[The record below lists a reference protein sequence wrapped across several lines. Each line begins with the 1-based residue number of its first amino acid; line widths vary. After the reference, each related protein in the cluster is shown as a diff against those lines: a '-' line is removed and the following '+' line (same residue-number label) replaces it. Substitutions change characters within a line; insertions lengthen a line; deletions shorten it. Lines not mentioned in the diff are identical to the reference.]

1 MITALDDVLQ
11 LAAVARPGVG
21 PPPQLSF
28 LAESSP
34 SLSHPSSRF
43 SLTTKSREPR
53 RRRRSDVVL
62 IVAPNV
68 RSMPWNSEPSGRRRE
83 MVIGTDLRSLATVLT
98 ALLVGFAA
106 TLVGCATAGGPV
118 AVSDIKTVTGTW
130 EGIVYPNSE
139 LDPDRV
145 TLTIRDDGSYDVVSA
160 ARQTIGTSRGR
171 GTIVIRDGRLIM
183 EAERGRGEARLLK
196 DRDGN
201 LMMIVDATL
210 SDNTTLSVQLSPS
223 K

>member
-1 MITALDDVLQ
+1 
-11 LAAVARPGVG
+11 
-21 PPPQLSF
+21 
-28 LAESSP
+28 
-34 SLSHPSSRF
+34 
-43 SLTTKSREPR
+43 
-53 RRRRSDVVL
+53 
-62 IVAPNV
+62 
-68 RSMPWNSEPSGRRRE
+68 

>member
-1 MITALDDVLQ
+1 
-11 LAAVARPGVG
+11 
-21 PPPQLSF
+21 
-28 LAESSP
+28 
-34 SLSHPSSRF
+34 
-43 SLTTKSREPR
+43 
-53 RRRRSDVVL
+53 
-62 IVAPNV
+62 
-68 RSMPWNSEPSGRRRE
+68 

-183 EAERGRGEARLLK
+183 EAERGRGEAQLLK

>member
-1 MITALDDVLQ
+1 
-11 LAAVARPGVG
+11 
-21 PPPQLSF
+21 
-28 LAESSP
+28 
-34 SLSHPSSRF
+34 
-43 SLTTKSREPR
+43 
-53 RRRRSDVVL
+53 
-62 IVAPNV
+62 
-68 RSMPWNSEPSGRRRE
+68 

-98 ALLVGFAA
+98 ALFVGVAA
-106 TLVGCATAGGPV
+106 TLVGCATSGGPI

-130 EGIVYPNSE
+130 EGIVYPTSE
-139 LDPDRV
+139 LDPYRV

>member
-1 MITALDDVLQ
+1 
-11 LAAVARPGVG
+11 
-21 PPPQLSF
+21 
-28 LAESSP
+28 
-34 SLSHPSSRF
+34 
-43 SLTTKSREPR
+43 
-53 RRRRSDVVL
+53 
-62 IVAPNV
+62 
-68 RSMPWNSEPSGRRRE
+68 
-83 MVIGTDLRSLATVLT
+83 MVMGTDLRSLATVLT
-98 ALLVGFAA
+98 ALLVVFAA
-106 TLVGCATAGGPV
+106 TLVGCATAAGPV
-118 AVSDIKTVTGTW
+118 AVSDIKTVTGKW

-160 ARQTIGTSRGR
+160 ARQTIGTSRGK

-183 EAERGRGEARLLK
+183 EAEGGRGEARLLK

>member
-1 MITALDDVLQ
+1 M
-11 LAAVARPGVG
+11 
-21 PPPQLSF
+21 
-28 LAESSP
+28 
-34 SLSHPSSRF
+34 
-43 SLTTKSREPR
+43 
-53 RRRRSDVVL
+53 
-62 IVAPNV
+62 
-68 RSMPWNSEPSGRRRE
+68 
-83 MVIGTDLRSLATVLT
+83 IGTDLRSLATVLT

-160 ARQTIGTSRGR
+160 ARQTIGTSRGK

-210 SDNTTLSVQLSPS
+210 SDNTSLSVQLSPS